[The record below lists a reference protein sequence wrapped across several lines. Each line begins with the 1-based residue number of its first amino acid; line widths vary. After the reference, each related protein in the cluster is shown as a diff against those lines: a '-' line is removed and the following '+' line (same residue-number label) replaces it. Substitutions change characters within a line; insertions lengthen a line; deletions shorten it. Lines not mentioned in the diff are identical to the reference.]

1 MNINLKSDSHQV
13 AMDLVP
19 HTYRATEDS
28 GPLPTKRESVSD
40 PRPNQSNHLNWEM
53 FALWSFVAFSIAALF
68 VAGYVIWAKCRG
80 G

>member
-1 MNINLKSDSHQV
+1 MNLNRKFDSHQV

-19 HTYRATEDS
+19 RTCRETVDS
-28 GPLPTKRESVSD
+28 RPLPTKRESVSD